1 GGGEGKEGKERR
13 GRKGKRGRRERRRTK
28 ERNRGK
34 KKRETERGGEKRRAE
49 AKGEKRKGEKEG
61 EEKEGGR
68 EEGLRRRILE
78 VQTSLLDK
86 VNSADDPLNKLKSIF
101 NWYIDWINTEDF
113 SGCLFKKATIE
124 VLQLYPS
131 IKKQVN
137 KYREWIYSLVLS
149 IFLELEIEDPKV
161 LSSLFLN
168 IIDGLI
174 IDGTINK
181 PEINSEETWSYINKL
196 IELETKQKYEAA

>member
-1 GGGEGKEGKERR
+1 
-13 GRKGKRGRRERRRTK
+13 
-28 ERNRGK
+28 
-34 KKRETERGGEKRRAE
+34 
-49 AKGEKRKGEKEG
+49 
-61 EEKEGGR
+61 
-68 EEGLRRRILE
+68 
-78 VQTSLLDK
+78 
-86 VNSADDPLNKLKSIF
+86 
-101 NWYIDWINTEDF
+101 TEDF